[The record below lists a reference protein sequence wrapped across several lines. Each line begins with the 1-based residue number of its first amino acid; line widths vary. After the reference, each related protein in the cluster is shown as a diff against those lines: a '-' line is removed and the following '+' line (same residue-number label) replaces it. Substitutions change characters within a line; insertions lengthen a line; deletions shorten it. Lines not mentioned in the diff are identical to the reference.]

1 MECIQYNKYVIYS
14 KPSTG
19 KVRDCTLGSVEE
31 ICPGEGSK
39 VYIACVLIT
48 SSLDRCLTS
57 EFITSESSTI
67 YNIVINRHIYS
78 Q

>member
-1 MECIQYNKYVIYS
+1 MKYLQNNKHEMYS

-19 KVRDCTLGSVEE
+19 KVRDCTLGSVKEV
-31 ICPGEGSK
+31 CPGEGSK

-48 SSLDRCLTS
+48 SSLDRRLTS

-67 YNIVINRHIYS
+67 S
-78 Q
+78 L